1 MNVRGKHLRFRA
13 PARSVWQDAFSD
25 NPPWCAARLLY
36 PVSMESGSVFAI
48 IVNAA
53 IFIGLWVI
61 DIRPRHAKKRR
72 RNAGPQRED
81 EASSASSS
89 AS

>member
-1 MNVRGKHLRFRA
+1 MSGARTCVSECL
-13 PARSVWQDAFSD
+13 PAESD
-25 NPPWCAARLLY
+25 KTPAAAIPLWRAARLLY
-36 PVSMESGSVFAI
+36 PVSMDSGSVFAI

-61 DIRPRHAKKRR
+61 DIRPRHKTP
-72 RNAGPQRED
+72 RNTDPQRED
-81 EASSASSS
+81 EASSTSSS

>member
-1 MNVRGKHLRFRA
+1 MSGARTCVSERLPAASGKTLSA
-13 PARSVWQDAFSD
+13 TIPL
-25 NPPWCAARLLY
+25 WCTARLLY
-36 PVSMESGSVFAI
+36 PVSMDSGSVFAI

-61 DIRPRHAKKRR
+61 DIRPRPKEP

-81 EASSASSS
+81 EASSTSSS